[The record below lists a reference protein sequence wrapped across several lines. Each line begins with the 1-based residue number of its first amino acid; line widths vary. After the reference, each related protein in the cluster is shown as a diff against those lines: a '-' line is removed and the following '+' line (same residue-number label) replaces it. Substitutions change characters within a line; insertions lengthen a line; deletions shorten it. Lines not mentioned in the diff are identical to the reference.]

1 MGLDTVELALSVEQ
15 TFQIEIPDSVAGN
28 IRTVGDLHEFVVSE
42 LIRLNR
48 PNINRDIVFDLL
60 RNLICMQLGV
70 NPDEVIAS
78 ARFVEDL
85 RAD

>member
-15 TFQIEIPDSVAGN
+15 AFQIDIPDYVAGD
-28 IRTVGDLHEFVVSE
+28 IRTVGDLHEYVVSE

-70 NPDEVIAS
+70 SPGEVTAS
-78 ARFVEDL
+78 ARFIEDL

>member
-1 MGLDTVELALSVEQ
+1 VGLDTVELALSVEQ

>member
-1 MGLDTVELALSVEQ
+1 MGLDTVELTLSVEQ
-15 TFQIEIPDSVAGN
+15 TFQIDIPDSVAGN

-60 RNLICMQLGV
+60 RNLICIQLGV
-70 NPDEVIAS
+70 KPDEVIAS
-78 ARFVEDL
+78 ARFIEDL